1 MISSKFYNLRA
12 LFPAVLFLMIFFGG
26 CGYHVAGKGGHLPG
40 DFTTLSIPV
49 FANNTGKPDIEFTLS
64 SAFVSEFVNTVSIV
78 DKDAQA
84 VMQGSIKSYTLTPI
98 SFAKND
104 ITQEYRLTVALAI
117 RIVREE
123 TLEVVWEDDNVV
135 DYEDFS
141 VNIGDVAA
149 TRDRETAALKKLSK
163 DTARLVKERMLEG
176 F

>member
-1 MISSKFYNLRA
+1 MLSKPYALRT
-12 LFPAVLFLMIFFGG
+12 LFPAALFIMLFLGG
-26 CGYHVAGKGGHLPG
+26 CGYHVAGKGGALPG
-40 DFTTLSIPV
+40 GVTTLSIPV
-49 FANNTGKPDIEFTLS
+49 FANTTGKPDIEFTLS
-64 SAFVSEFVNTVSIV
+64 SAFVSEFVNTVNIV

-104 ITQEYRLTVALAI
+104 ITQEYRLTVTLAI

>member
-1 MISSKFYNLRA
+1 MTRSRLLSLIAFFQAAVFLA
-12 LFPAVLFLMIFFGG
+12 LFSG
-26 CGYHVAGKGGHLPG
+26 CGYHIAGKGGKLPG
-40 DFTTLSIPV
+40 GVTTLSIPV
-49 FANNTGKPDIEFTLS
+49 FTNNTGKPDIEFTLS
-64 SAFVSEFVNTVSIV
+64 SAFVTEFVNTVNIV

-104 ITQEYRLTVALAI
+104 ITQEYRLTVAMVI
-117 RIVREE
+117 RIVRED

>member
-1 MISSKFYNLRA
+1 MTRSRLLSLIASFQEAVFLA
-12 LFPAVLFLMIFFGG
+12 LFSG
-26 CGYHVAGKGGHLPG
+26 CGYHIAGKGGKLPG
-40 DFTTLSIPV
+40 GVTTLSIPV
-49 FANNTGKPDIEFTLS
+49 FTNNTGKPDIEFTLS
-64 SAFVSEFVNTVSIV
+64 SAFVTEFVNTVNIV

-104 ITQEYRLTVALAI
+104 ITQEYRLTVVMVI

-123 TLEVVWEDDNVV
+123 TLEVVWEDDNVS

>member
-1 MISSKFYNLRA
+1 MSSKPYAFKA
-12 LFPAVLFLMIFFGG
+12 FFPALLFLMLFSGG
-26 CGYHVAGKGGHLPG
+26 CGYHVAGKGGALPG
-40 DFTTLSIPV
+40 GVTTLSIPV

-64 SAFVSEFVNTVSIV
+64 TAFVSEFVNTVRIV

-104 ITQEYRLTVALAI
+104 ITQEYRLTVALAV